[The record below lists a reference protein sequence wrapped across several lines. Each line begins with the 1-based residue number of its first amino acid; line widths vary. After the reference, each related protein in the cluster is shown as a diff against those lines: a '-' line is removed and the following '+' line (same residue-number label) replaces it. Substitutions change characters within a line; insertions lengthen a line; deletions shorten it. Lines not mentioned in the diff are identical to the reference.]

1 MDAPCVREPFVYPQG
16 GFMKKACLYLLL
28 AATAMFAQNLNF
40 KNQATY
46 VQAGTATK
54 KSFTFHGV
62 VEAVDAK
69 AGRVTVNNEK
79 IEGWMDAMTMA
90 YSVDK
95 PEQLEKLKSGDR
107 IEATVYQD
115 DYKLY
120 DIKVTGHK

>member
-1 MDAPCVREPFVYPQG
+1 MFVSRSLAFAAALAIP
-16 GFMKKACLYLLL
+16 ALLP
-28 AATAMFAQNLNF
+28 AQQIRPTA
-40 KNQATY
+40 
-46 VQAGTATK
+46 VQSGTAVR

-62 VEAVDAK
+62 VESVDAK

-79 IEGWMDAMTMA
+79 IEGWMDAMTMG

-95 PEQLEKLKSGDR
+95 PEDLEKVKSGDR

-120 DIKVTGHK
+120 NIKVVGKK

>member
-1 MDAPCVREPFVYPQG
+1 MQ
-16 GFMKKACLYLLL
+16 KACLYLLL
-28 AATAMFAQNLNF
+28 AATAMAAQSLNF
-40 KNQATY
+40 TDHSTY
-46 VQAGTATK
+46 VQAGSAAK

-90 YSVDK
+90 YAVDN
-95 PEQLEKLKSGDR
+95 PEQLQKVKSGDR

>member
-1 MDAPCVREPFVYPQG
+1 
-16 GFMKKACLYLLL
+16 MKTVCLYFAL
-28 AATAMFAQNLNF
+28 AASAMTAQQLQLNGA
-40 KNQATY
+40 NATN
-46 VQAGTATK
+46 VQAGTAK
-54 KSFTFHGV
+54 KSFSFHGV
-62 VEAVDAK
+62 VEGVDAK

-95 PEQLEKLKSGDR
+95 AADLEKVKPGDR

-120 DIKVTGHK
+120 NIKVVGRK

>member
-1 MDAPCVREPFVYPQG
+1 MHALSMRQ
-16 GFMKKACLYLLL
+16 L
-28 AATAMFAQNLNF
+28 ALCAALAMPSLITAQQIRPAKDQLG
-40 KNQATY
+40 AA
-46 VQAGTATK
+46 VQSGTAVR
-54 KSFTFHGV
+54 KSYTFHGV
-62 VEAVDAK
+62 VESVDPK

-95 PEQLEKLKSGDR
+95 PEELDKLKPGDR

-120 DIKVTGHK
+120 NIRVVGKK